1 MSNKIE
7 ALHLDHSNSKK
18 VNIEK
23 FGYKP
28 TQRIW
33 DFHKSIPEYKA
44 TPLVNLK
51 KLAEFLGVE
60 SIYIKDES
68 YRFGLNAFKV
78 LGGSYCVGSIIADK
92 LNIDVGSLSFEEISS
107 DKSKSKIG
115 NITFVAATDG
125 NHGRGIAWIANR
137 LHQHS
142 IVYMPKGSSE
152 ERLSNIKSLG
162 SDAKILEL
170 NYDDSVRWAS
180 EVAKKHGHILVQ
192 DTSWQGYEDIPMRIM
207 EGYTTM
213 ANEIV
218 EQLKDENPTHIFLQA
233 GVGAMAGAITA
244 YFTEFYADEHK
255 PTIVIVEAEKANCIL
270 RTAEANDGEFHN
282 IEGDM
287 DTIMAGLACGEPSTI
302 GWSILKENADDF
314 ISIPDKIAAKGM
326 RVLGNPIEGDDKI
339 ISGESGAATLGLVVE
354 VLENSDLIWLK
365 KQLKLNSDSKILCI
379 STEGDTDKDNYKKIV
394 WDGLFSNDN

>member
-107 DKSKSKIG
+107 EKSKSKIG